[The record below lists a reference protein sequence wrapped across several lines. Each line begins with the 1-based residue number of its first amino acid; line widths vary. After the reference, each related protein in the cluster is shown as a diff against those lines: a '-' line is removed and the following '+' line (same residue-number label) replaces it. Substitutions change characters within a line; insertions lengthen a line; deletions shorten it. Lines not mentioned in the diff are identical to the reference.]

1 MKKSH
6 SAGAIGILGV
16 KKTVNGAYL
25 YFAHN
30 TDSFVSTL
38 KVEEITKQ
46 ADRSQAVASMGTNDK
61 EPRSVMSRGKGDSQV
76 VHGARLIKHH
86 RWTSGSRGTW
96 PADAKLEDFLDPDA
110 DTEMTPAA
118 KRRKTK
124 RASKER
130 VVKTQPSRN
139 PLNGAGAVV
148 GAIASTGC

>member
-30 TDSFVSTL
+30 TDSF
-38 KVEEITKQ
+38 
-46 ADRSQAVASMGTNDK
+46 AVASMGTNDK